1 MKRWH
6 TITEEKD
13 HEIFV
18 SIVGGEARQ
27 GKAREKNVL
36 VRNRLV
42 PALTY
47 TKEGI
52 AHSDQ
57 QHILYGDTL
66 TNLA

>member
-1 MKRWH
+1 M
-6 TITEEKD
+6 TEEKD

-18 SIVGGEARQ
+18 SIVGG
-27 GKAREKNVL
+27 KAREKIDL

-47 TKEGI
+47 AKEGI

-57 QHILYGDTL
+57 QHILYGDTW
-66 TNLA
+66 THLA